1 LRSGEPLPAATTLTT
16 SMNATPRRRYV
27 LMVVRVAGVNALLL
41 LGAVA
46 VTILVLAGSREPLA
60 TVARG

>member
-1 LRSGEPLPAATTLTT
+1 MTLES

-27 LMVVRVAGVNALLL
+27 PLVVRVAGVNALLL

-46 VTILVLAGSREPLA
+46 VTILGAGCGS
-60 TVARG
+60 